1 MQSNFEVKLKYT
13 KGSAVQNKTTTLSQ
27 DPTVKELKSTI
38 QQLFEIPEDQ
48 QKVIYKGKMIED
60 HGDVKLVEKYKLEP
74 GANIMV
80 LLKKPANA
88 PNPEKK
94 LSTNQNAQQNQQT
107 NIANPIP
114 VNNPPQ
120 QQFVLDEAKLAN
132 LIELGFVR
140 EDIVPALTLAKNDV
154 NLAYEFLESGIPEE

>member
-1 MQSNFEVKLKYT
+1 
-13 KGSAVQNKTTTLSQ
+13 
-27 DPTVKELKSTI
+27 
-38 QQLFEIPEDQ
+38 
-48 QKVIYKGKMIED
+48 MIED

-94 LSTNQNAQQNQQT
+94 LSTNQNAQQNPQT

-114 VNNPPQ
+114 VNNQPQ
-120 QQFVLDEAKLAN
+120 QQFVLDETKLAN